1 MPTYSTSSGLICG
14 ASGLQTDLY
23 QLTMAAGY
31 FQSGKQ
37 VEASFELFVRR
48 LPENRGYLIFA
59 GLEPALDYLEDL
71 RFRPE
76 EVAFLQRLPAF
87 KQVDKS
93 FFDYLREFRFQGEAW
108 AMAEGEA
115 AFANEPLLRV
125 TAPIMQAQLVE
136 TYLLSIINFQTLI
149 ATKAARVVDAARGR
163 PVVDFG
169 ARRAH
174 GPEAGVLAAR
184 AGLIGGCAGTSNVH
198 AARIL
203 GVAPVGTMAHS
214 FIMAFASEDH
224 AFEAYRRVFPD
235 GTVLL
240 LDTYD
245 TLEAARKVAKMK
257 EPIQGVRLDSGDLG
271 ALSKQ
276 VRRILDEAGK
286 PDVKI
291 VASSD
296 LNEYRIEQLLREGA
310 AIDIFGVGTEMVTS
324 RDQPALGGVYKL
336 VELVE
341 NGRAEAKI
349 KLSAEKETLPGR
361 KQIFRESDSSGNS
374 TGDVIAQ
381 AEEELAGRRLLEPVM
396 KQGKILRSHPPLAE
410 VQRRAREGRKRLAP
424 EIRRLRNPADYP
436 VRYSPALSDFQAE
449 LKRSLIPR

>member
-1 MPTYSTSSGLICG
+1 MTTFSKSAGLICG
-14 ASGLQTDLY
+14 ANGLMTDLY

-31 FQSGKQ
+31 FQCGRQ

-71 RFRPE
+71 RFLPE
-76 EVAFLQRLPAF
+76 EVAYLQGLPAF
-87 KQVDKS
+87 QHVDKS
-93 FFDYLREFRFQGEAW
+93 FFDYLREFRFQGEVW

-125 TAPIMQAQLVE
+125 TAPIMPAQLVE

-163 PVVDFG
+163 AVVDFG

-184 AGLIGGCAGTSNVH
+184 ACMIGGCAGTSNVH

-203 GVAPVGTMAHS
+203 GIAPVGTMAHS
-214 FIMAFASEDH
+214 FIMAFASEDQ

-235 GTVLL
+235 STMLL
-240 LDTYD
+240 LDTYN
-245 TLEAARKVAKMK
+245 TLEAARKVARMK
-257 EPIQGVRLDSGDLG
+257 EPIQGVRLDSGDLA
-271 ALSKQ
+271 ALSKA

-324 RDQPALGGVYKL
+324 RDDPALGGVYKL
-336 VELVE
+336 VELSEGGQV
-341 NGRAEAKI
+341 AAKV
-349 KLSAEKETLPGR
+349 KLSLDKETFPGR
-361 KQIFRESDSSGNS
+361 KQIFRASDSAGKYR
-374 TGDVIAQ
+374 GDVIGRSDEALPGRPL
-381 AEEELAGRRLLEPVM
+381 LAPVM
-396 KQGKILRSHPPLAE
+396 KNGEVLRPHPPLAE
-410 VQRRAREGRKRLAP
+410 VQRRAREGRERLAP
-424 EIRRLRNPADYP
+424 EVRRFRDPAAYP
-436 VRYSPALSDFQAE
+436 VGSSPALQELAE
-449 LKRSLIPR
+449 SLRRRLIQ